1 MRLFNKSDVERKKK
15 EYIKEYQRVCDTITE
30 DDIYHKQIILEYNDG
45 VPDMFIEIQIEGNEL
60 VDSIM
65 YDIYSKRLY
74 KVELHFPNGI
84 KETLNIVGEL
94 DRYEHDE
101 VFDIDLEWQEPLVG
115 IEYYGIQVSLFDL
128 IHQGVKA
135 YIVDYDLHGIDIE
148 KEKEKKN
155 MPVDRNRM
163 YVPSIKKV
171 IFNNPATIII
181 WNDGTKTT
189 VKCSERDEYSEEV
202 GLAMCISKKAL
213 GSKGNFNEVFK
224 KHIPGYIKKD

>member
-1 MRLFNKSDVERKKK
+1 MSFLNISDAERRQR
-15 EYIKEYQRVCDTITE
+15 EYIREYEKVCDTITE

-45 VPDMFIEIQIEGNEL
+45 VPDMFIKISIEENKF

-115 IEYYGIQVSLFDL
+115 IEHYGISMSLFNL

-148 KEKEKKN
+148 N
-155 MPVDRNRM
+155 
-163 YVPSIKKV
+163 
-171 IFNNPATIII
+171 
-181 WNDGTKTT
+181 
-189 VKCSERDEYSEEV
+189 
-202 GLAMCISKKAL
+202 
-213 GSKGNFNEVFK
+213 
-224 KHIPGYIKKD
+224 

>member
-1 MRLFNKSDVERKKK
+1 MTKFIDFSKLRKNEDKERKLK
-15 EYIKEYQRVCDTITE
+15 EYIKEYQRVCNTITE
-30 DDIYHKQIILEYNDG
+30 SDVYNKQIILEYNDG
-45 VPDMFIEIQIEGNEL
+45 VPDMFIEIPIEGNEF
-60 VDSIM
+60 VSSIM

-148 KEKEKKN
+148 N
-155 MPVDRNRM
+155 
-163 YVPSIKKV
+163 
-171 IFNNPATIII
+171 
-181 WNDGTKTT
+181 
-189 VKCSERDEYSEEV
+189 
-202 GLAMCISKKAL
+202 
-213 GSKGNFNEVFK
+213 
-224 KHIPGYIKKD
+224 

>member
-1 MRLFNKSDVERKKK
+1 MTKFIDFSKLRKNEDKERKLK
-15 EYIKEYQRVCDTITE
+15 EYIKEYQRVCNTITE
-30 DDIYHKQIILEYNDG
+30 SDVYNKEIILEYNDG
-45 VPDMFIEIQIEGNEL
+45 VPDMFIEIPIEGNEF
-60 VDSIM
+60 VSSIM
-65 YDIYSKRLY
+65 YDIYNKRLY

-148 KEKEKKN
+148 N
-155 MPVDRNRM
+155 
-163 YVPSIKKV
+163 
-171 IFNNPATIII
+171 
-181 WNDGTKTT
+181 
-189 VKCSERDEYSEEV
+189 
-202 GLAMCISKKAL
+202 
-213 GSKGNFNEVFK
+213 
-224 KHIPGYIKKD
+224 

>member
-1 MRLFNKSDVERKKK
+1 MRLFNKSDIERKKK

-45 VPDMFIEIQIEGNEL
+45 VPDMFIKISIEENKF

-115 IEYYGIQVSLFDL
+115 IEYYGIQVSLFNL

-135 YIVDYDLHGIDIE
+135 YIVDYDLHSIDIE
-148 KEKEKKN
+148 N
-155 MPVDRNRM
+155 
-163 YVPSIKKV
+163 
-171 IFNNPATIII
+171 
-181 WNDGTKTT
+181 
-189 VKCSERDEYSEEV
+189 
-202 GLAMCISKKAL
+202 
-213 GSKGNFNEVFK
+213 
-224 KHIPGYIKKD
+224 

>member
-1 MRLFNKSDVERKKK
+1 MTKFIDFSKLRKNEDKERKLK
-15 EYIKEYQRVCDTITE
+15 EYIKEYQGVCDTITE

-45 VPDMFIEIQIEGNEL
+45 VPDMFIEISIEGNEF

-115 IEYYGIQVSLFDL
+115 MEHYGIQVLLFDL
-128 IHQGVKA
+128 IHQGVKV

-148 KEKEKKN
+148 N
-155 MPVDRNRM
+155 
-163 YVPSIKKV
+163 
-171 IFNNPATIII
+171 
-181 WNDGTKTT
+181 
-189 VKCSERDEYSEEV
+189 
-202 GLAMCISKKAL
+202 
-213 GSKGNFNEVFK
+213 
-224 KHIPGYIKKD
+224 

>member
-1 MRLFNKSDVERKKK
+1 MTKFIDFSKLRKNEDKERKLK
-15 EYIKEYQRVCDTITE
+15 EYIKEYQRVCSTITE
-30 DDIYHKQIILEYNDG
+30 SDIYYKQIILEYNDG
-45 VPDMFIEIQIEGNEL
+45 VPDMFIEIPIEGNEF
-60 VDSIM
+60 VSSIM
-65 YDIYSKRLY
+65 YDIYNKRLY

-148 KEKEKKN
+148 
-155 MPVDRNRM
+155 
-163 YVPSIKKV
+163 
-171 IFNNPATIII
+171 
-181 WNDGTKTT
+181 G
-189 VKCSERDEYSEEV
+189 
-202 GLAMCISKKAL
+202 
-213 GSKGNFNEVFK
+213 
-224 KHIPGYIKKD
+224 

>member
-1 MRLFNKSDVERKKK
+1 MKLFNKSDAERRLK
-15 EYIKEYQRVCDTITE
+15 EYIKEYQRVCNTITE
-30 DDIYHKQIILEYNDG
+30 SDVCNKEIILEYNDD
-45 VPDMFIEIQIEGNEL
+45 VPDMFIEIPIEGNKF
-60 VDSIM
+60 VDSVM

-148 KEKEKKN
+148 N
-155 MPVDRNRM
+155 
-163 YVPSIKKV
+163 
-171 IFNNPATIII
+171 
-181 WNDGTKTT
+181 
-189 VKCSERDEYSEEV
+189 
-202 GLAMCISKKAL
+202 
-213 GSKGNFNEVFK
+213 
-224 KHIPGYIKKD
+224 

>member
-45 VPDMFIEIQIEGNEL
+45 VPDMFIKISIEENKF

-115 IEYYGIQVSLFDL
+115 IEHYGISMSLFDL

-148 KEKEKKN
+148 
-155 MPVDRNRM
+155 
-163 YVPSIKKV
+163 
-171 IFNNPATIII
+171 
-181 WNDGTKTT
+181 G
-189 VKCSERDEYSEEV
+189 
-202 GLAMCISKKAL
+202 
-213 GSKGNFNEVFK
+213 
-224 KHIPGYIKKD
+224 

>member
-1 MRLFNKSDVERKKK
+1 MKLFNKSDAERRLK
-15 EYIKEYQRVCDTITE
+15 EYIKEYQRVCNTITE
-30 DDIYHKQIILEYNDG
+30 SDIYNKEIILEYNDG
-45 VPDMFIEIQIEGNEL
+45 VPDMFIEISIEGNEF
-60 VDSIM
+60 VNSIM
-65 YDIYSKRLY
+65 YDIYNKRLY

-148 KEKEKKN
+148 
-155 MPVDRNRM
+155 
-163 YVPSIKKV
+163 
-171 IFNNPATIII
+171 
-181 WNDGTKTT
+181 G
-189 VKCSERDEYSEEV
+189 
-202 GLAMCISKKAL
+202 
-213 GSKGNFNEVFK
+213 
-224 KHIPGYIKKD
+224 

>member
-1 MRLFNKSDVERKKK
+1 MKLFNKSDTERKKR
-15 EYIKEYQRVCDTITE
+15 EYIKEYQRVCNTITE
-30 DDIYHKQIILEYNDG
+30 SDIYYKQIILEYNDG
-45 VPDMFIEIQIEGNEL
+45 VPDMFIKISIEENKF

-115 IEYYGIQVSLFDL
+115 IEHYGIQVSLFNL

-148 KEKEKKN
+148 N
-155 MPVDRNRM
+155 
-163 YVPSIKKV
+163 
-171 IFNNPATIII
+171 
-181 WNDGTKTT
+181 
-189 VKCSERDEYSEEV
+189 
-202 GLAMCISKKAL
+202 
-213 GSKGNFNEVFK
+213 
-224 KHIPGYIKKD
+224 

>member
-1 MRLFNKSDVERKKK
+1 MTKFIDFSKLRKNEDKERKLK
-15 EYIKEYQRVCDTITE
+15 EYIKEYQRVCSTITE
-30 DDIYHKQIILEYNDG
+30 SDVCNKEIILEYNDG
-45 VPDMFIEIQIEGNEL
+45 VPDMFIEIPIEGNEF
-60 VDSIM
+60 VNSIM

-148 KEKEKKN
+148 N
-155 MPVDRNRM
+155 
-163 YVPSIKKV
+163 
-171 IFNNPATIII
+171 
-181 WNDGTKTT
+181 
-189 VKCSERDEYSEEV
+189 
-202 GLAMCISKKAL
+202 
-213 GSKGNFNEVFK
+213 
-224 KHIPGYIKKD
+224 

>member
-1 MRLFNKSDVERKKK
+1 MKLFNKSDVERKKK

-45 VPDMFIEIQIEGNEL
+45 VPDMFIKISIEENKF

-84 KETLNIVGEL
+84 KEILNIVGEL

-148 KEKEKKN
+148 
-155 MPVDRNRM
+155 
-163 YVPSIKKV
+163 
-171 IFNNPATIII
+171 
-181 WNDGTKTT
+181 G
-189 VKCSERDEYSEEV
+189 
-202 GLAMCISKKAL
+202 
-213 GSKGNFNEVFK
+213 
-224 KHIPGYIKKD
+224 

>member
-1 MRLFNKSDVERKKK
+1 MSFLNISDAERRQR
-15 EYIKEYQRVCDTITE
+15 EYIREYEKVCDTITE

-45 VPDMFIEIQIEGNEL
+45 VPDMFIKISIEENKF

-135 YIVDYDLHGIDIE
+135 YIVDYDLHSIDIE
-148 KEKEKKN
+148 
-155 MPVDRNRM
+155 
-163 YVPSIKKV
+163 
-171 IFNNPATIII
+171 
-181 WNDGTKTT
+181 G
-189 VKCSERDEYSEEV
+189 
-202 GLAMCISKKAL
+202 
-213 GSKGNFNEVFK
+213 
-224 KHIPGYIKKD
+224 

>member
-1 MRLFNKSDVERKKK
+1 MSKFIDFSKLRKNEDKEKKLK
-15 EYIKEYQRVCDTITE
+15 EYIKEYQRVCNTITE
-30 DDIYHKQIILEYNDG
+30 SDVYNKQIILEYNDG
-45 VPDMFIEIQIEGNEL
+45 VPDMFIEIPIEGNEF
-60 VDSIM
+60 VSSIM
-65 YDIYSKRLY
+65 YDIYNKRLY

-148 KEKEKKN
+148 N
-155 MPVDRNRM
+155 
-163 YVPSIKKV
+163 
-171 IFNNPATIII
+171 
-181 WNDGTKTT
+181 
-189 VKCSERDEYSEEV
+189 
-202 GLAMCISKKAL
+202 
-213 GSKGNFNEVFK
+213 
-224 KHIPGYIKKD
+224 

>member
-1 MRLFNKSDVERKKK
+1 MSFLNISDAERRQR
-15 EYIKEYQRVCDTITE
+15 EYIREYEKVCDTITE

-45 VPDMFIEIQIEGNEL
+45 VPDMFIKISIEENKF

-135 YIVDYDLHGIDIE
+135 YIVDYDLHGIDLS
-148 KEKEKKN
+148 N
-155 MPVDRNRM
+155 
-163 YVPSIKKV
+163 
-171 IFNNPATIII
+171 
-181 WNDGTKTT
+181 
-189 VKCSERDEYSEEV
+189 
-202 GLAMCISKKAL
+202 
-213 GSKGNFNEVFK
+213 
-224 KHIPGYIKKD
+224 

>member
-1 MRLFNKSDVERKKK
+1 MSFLNISDAERRQR
-15 EYIKEYQRVCDTITE
+15 EYIREYEKVCDTITE

-45 VPDMFIEIQIEGNEL
+45 VPDMFIKISIEENKF

-65 YDIYSKRLY
+65 YDIYTKRLY

-135 YIVDYDLHGIDIE
+135 YIVDYDLHSIDIE
-148 KEKEKKN
+148 
-155 MPVDRNRM
+155 
-163 YVPSIKKV
+163 
-171 IFNNPATIII
+171 
-181 WNDGTKTT
+181 G
-189 VKCSERDEYSEEV
+189 
-202 GLAMCISKKAL
+202 
-213 GSKGNFNEVFK
+213 
-224 KHIPGYIKKD
+224 

>member
-1 MRLFNKSDVERKKK
+1 MSFLNISDAERRQR
-15 EYIKEYQRVCDTITE
+15 EYIREYEKVCDTITE

-45 VPDMFIEIQIEGNEL
+45 VPDMFIEIAIEGNEL

-115 IEYYGIQVSLFDL
+115 IEHYGISMSLFDL
-128 IHQGVKA
+128 IINGVKI
-135 YIVDYDLHGIDIE
+135 YVVDYNLQEIDIE
-148 KEKEKKN
+148 NK
-155 MPVDRNRM
+155 
-163 YVPSIKKV
+163 
-171 IFNNPATIII
+171 
-181 WNDGTKTT
+181 
-189 VKCSERDEYSEEV
+189 
-202 GLAMCISKKAL
+202 
-213 GSKGNFNEVFK
+213 
-224 KHIPGYIKKD
+224 

>member
-1 MRLFNKSDVERKKK
+1 MGFLNISDAERRQR
-15 EYIKEYQRVCDTITE
+15 EYIREYEKVCDTITE
-30 DDIYHKQIILEYNDG
+30 SDIYYKQIILEYNDG
-45 VPDMFIEIQIEGNEL
+45 VPDMFIKISIEENKF

-115 IEYYGIQVSLFDL
+115 MEHYGIQVSLFNL

-148 KEKEKKN
+148 N
-155 MPVDRNRM
+155 
-163 YVPSIKKV
+163 
-171 IFNNPATIII
+171 
-181 WNDGTKTT
+181 
-189 VKCSERDEYSEEV
+189 
-202 GLAMCISKKAL
+202 
-213 GSKGNFNEVFK
+213 
-224 KHIPGYIKKD
+224 

>member
-1 MRLFNKSDVERKKK
+1 
-15 EYIKEYQRVCDTITE
+15 
-30 DDIYHKQIILEYNDG
+30 
-45 VPDMFIEIQIEGNEL
+45 MFIKIPIEGNEF

-115 IEYYGIQVSLFDL
+115 IEHYGIQVSLFDL

-148 KEKEKKN
+148 
-155 MPVDRNRM
+155 
-163 YVPSIKKV
+163 
-171 IFNNPATIII
+171 
-181 WNDGTKTT
+181 G
-189 VKCSERDEYSEEV
+189 
-202 GLAMCISKKAL
+202 
-213 GSKGNFNEVFK
+213 
-224 KHIPGYIKKD
+224 

>member
-1 MRLFNKSDVERKKK
+1 MSKFIDFSKLRKNEDKEKKLK
-15 EYIKEYQRVCDTITE
+15 EYIKEYQRVCNTITE
-30 DDIYHKQIILEYNDG
+30 SDIYNKEIILEYNDG
-45 VPDMFIEIQIEGNEL
+45 VPDMFIEISIEGNEF
-60 VDSIM
+60 VDSVM
-65 YDIYSKRLY
+65 YDVYSKRLY

-148 KEKEKKN
+148 
-155 MPVDRNRM
+155 
-163 YVPSIKKV
+163 
-171 IFNNPATIII
+171 
-181 WNDGTKTT
+181 G
-189 VKCSERDEYSEEV
+189 
-202 GLAMCISKKAL
+202 
-213 GSKGNFNEVFK
+213 
-224 KHIPGYIKKD
+224 

>member
-1 MRLFNKSDVERKKK
+1 MGFLNKSDTERKKK
-15 EYIKEYQRVCDTITE
+15 EYIKEYQRVCSTITE
-30 DDIYHKQIILEYNDG
+30 SDVYYKQIILEYNDG
-45 VPDMFIEIQIEGNEL
+45 LPDMFIEIVIEGNEF
-60 VDSIM
+60 VNSIM

-115 IEYYGIQVSLFDL
+115 IEHYGISMSLFDL

-148 KEKEKKN
+148 N
-155 MPVDRNRM
+155 
-163 YVPSIKKV
+163 
-171 IFNNPATIII
+171 
-181 WNDGTKTT
+181 
-189 VKCSERDEYSEEV
+189 
-202 GLAMCISKKAL
+202 
-213 GSKGNFNEVFK
+213 
-224 KHIPGYIKKD
+224 

>member
-1 MRLFNKSDVERKKK
+1 MRLFNKSDIERKKK

-45 VPDMFIEIQIEGNEL
+45 VPDMFIKISIEENKF
-60 VDSIM
+60 VNSIM

-115 IEYYGIQVSLFDL
+115 IEYYGIQVSLFNL

-148 KEKEKKN
+148 N
-155 MPVDRNRM
+155 
-163 YVPSIKKV
+163 
-171 IFNNPATIII
+171 
-181 WNDGTKTT
+181 
-189 VKCSERDEYSEEV
+189 
-202 GLAMCISKKAL
+202 
-213 GSKGNFNEVFK
+213 
-224 KHIPGYIKKD
+224 

>member
-1 MRLFNKSDVERKKK
+1 MRLFNKSDIERKKK

-45 VPDMFIEIQIEGNEL
+45 VPDMFIKISIEENKF

-115 IEYYGIQVSLFDL
+115 IEHYGIQVSLFNL

-148 KEKEKKN
+148 N
-155 MPVDRNRM
+155 
-163 YVPSIKKV
+163 
-171 IFNNPATIII
+171 
-181 WNDGTKTT
+181 
-189 VKCSERDEYSEEV
+189 
-202 GLAMCISKKAL
+202 
-213 GSKGNFNEVFK
+213 
-224 KHIPGYIKKD
+224 

>member
-1 MRLFNKSDVERKKK
+1 MTKFIDFGKLRKNEDKERKLK
-15 EYIKEYQRVCDTITE
+15 EYIKEYQRVCNTITE
-30 DDIYHKQIILEYNDG
+30 SDVCNKQIILEYNDG
-45 VPDMFIEIQIEGNEL
+45 VPDMFIKISIEENKF

-115 IEYYGIQVSLFDL
+115 IEHYGISMSLFDL

-148 KEKEKKN
+148 N
-155 MPVDRNRM
+155 
-163 YVPSIKKV
+163 
-171 IFNNPATIII
+171 
-181 WNDGTKTT
+181 
-189 VKCSERDEYSEEV
+189 
-202 GLAMCISKKAL
+202 
-213 GSKGNFNEVFK
+213 
-224 KHIPGYIKKD
+224 